1 MYHRT
6 APASSH
12 QEASRALQPP
22 GSPAAL
28 ETDFGA
34 GLVVQK
40 FGGSSVAT
48 AEAITRVARR
58 IMDTY
63 ESGHRVVVVV
73 SAMGDTTDD
82 LLDLAAQVAPVPAAR
97 ELDLLLTTGERI
109 SVALLALALAN
120 LGAVP
125 HTFTGAKTGLVTDE
139 VHGKA
144 HVVDVDARRI
154 RTSLSRGEIPIVAG
168 FQGRSYRTREITT
181 LGRGGSDITA
191 IALASA
197 LNAGVCEIY
206 TDVDGVYTADPRV
219 VPTARKIDR
228 ISSEGMLELAA
239 NGAKILHVRC
249 VEYARRFG
257 VTLHV
262 RSSFAPGEG
271 TFVVPGARGPAPE
284 TPRSAL
290 EDPIISDITVDRL
303 EAKIIIRGVADVPA
317 ATAVLYAAV
326 ARAKSNVNI
335 IVETASESAGGYTDI
350 TFTVPA
356 AKGRAVLK
364 LLSKL
369 RPAARF
375 ESLVYDDQ
383 VGQLCLS
390 GYGIRRDPAVFYRFC
405 KALADAGINIELMS
419 TSEFRINAVVRAHL
433 LDDAAAAVNLAF
445 GRTMEKVPATQAVPV
460 PSPASLPASAD
471 APLFA

>member
-6 APASSH
+6 TPGNPFQEQARAP
-12 QEASRALQPP
+12 QPP
-22 GSPAAL
+22 GAPAAL

-63 ESGHRVVVVV
+63 ESGYRVVVVV

-82 LLDLAAQVAPVPAAR
+82 LLDLAGQVAPAPAAR

-125 HTFTGAKTGLVTDE
+125 HPFTGAKTGLITDE

-144 HVVDVDARRI
+144 RVVDVDARRI

-168 FQGRSYRTREITT
+168 FQGRSHRTREITT

-219 VPTARKIDR
+219 VPSARKIDR

-262 RSSFAPGEG
+262 RSSFSPQEG
-271 TFVVPGARGPAPE
+271 TYVVPGRRGPAPE

-290 EDPIISDITVDRL
+290 EDPIISDITVDRS
-303 EAKIIIRGVADVPA
+303 EAKVIIRGVPDVPGA
-317 ATAVLYAAV
+317 AASLFAVV
-326 ARAKSNVNI
+326 AKVRSSVEI
-335 IVETASESAGGYTDI
+335 IVETASESAGGRTDI

-356 AKGRAVLK
+356 VHGRAVLK
-364 LLSKL
+364 ALSKL
-369 RPAARF
+369 QASVGFR
-375 ESLVYDDQ
+375 SLGYDDE

-445 GRTMEKVPATQAVPV
+445 GRTMEK
-460 PSPASLPASAD
+460 LPAAQPAQATTD
-471 APLFA
+471 APQFA